1 MTIPSFRSV
10 VIFLLPTL
18 GFLLQVSCGERKE
31 DTIRIGHFPNL
42 THVQA
47 LVAHNMAREGKDWFA
62 ACLPPGTKVEYP
74 IFNAGPGA
82 MEALLGGSVAATY
95 VGPSPVINA
104 FTISGAR
111 GIRLLSAAVRG
122 GSALLVSDKGDA
134 SAVTAESLRGKR
146 LGTPQP
152 GNTQDV
158 AARAWLAKHGLQTRQ
173 NGTGDVFVLSH
184 SNAMLLNLFRQG
196 KLDAVWTVEPWVS
209 LFEREAKAKVL
220 LRDDRSTTTVLAVS
234 ADFCAKYPEQVRKLR
249 EAHRALTQWILEHPE
264 EAKRRVVNELTLET
278 RSAIDPGLVE
288 QAWSHLALEDQM
300 DAEELQQFIDDAR
313 AAGFIGTVPPLE
325 KLFIPE

>member
-1 MTIPSFRSV
+1 MTTLSLRSV
-10 VIFLLPTL
+10 GIILLLTL
-18 GFLLQVSCGERKE
+18 GFLLQLSCGERKE
-31 DTIRIGHFPNL
+31 EAIRIGHFPNL

-62 ACLPPGTKVEYP
+62 AYLPPGTKVEYP

-82 MEALLGGSVAATY
+82 MEALLGGSVTATY

-122 GSALLVSDKGDA
+122 GSALLVSDKEGA
-134 SAVTAESLRGKR
+134 SVTAETLRGRR

-184 SNAMLLNLFRQG
+184 SNAMLLTLFRQG

-209 LFEREAKAKVL
+209 LFERDTKAKVL

-264 EAKRRVVNELTLET
+264 EAKHRVVNELTLET
-278 RSAIDPGLVE
+278 RSTIDPRLVE
-288 QAWSHLALEDQM
+288 QAWSHLSLEDKT

-325 KLFIPE
+325 NLFIPE

>member
-1 MTIPSFRSV
+1 MTIPSFRRAQ
-10 VIFLLPTL
+10 IFLLPVL
-18 GFLLQVSCGERKE
+18 CFLLQPSCSERKE
-31 DTIRIGHFPNL
+31 DAIRIGHFPNL

-62 ACLPPGTKVEYP
+62 AFLPPGTKVEYP

-82 MEALLGGSVAATY
+82 MEALLGGSVAAAY

-122 GSALLVSDKGDA
+122 GSALLVPDKGEA
-134 SAVTAESLRGKR
+134 SVTAGALRGKR

-184 SNAMLLNLFRQG
+184 SNAMLLTLFRQG

-234 ADFCAKYPEQVRKLR
+234 ADFCAKYPGLVRKLR

-264 EAKRRVVNELTLET
+264 EAKRRVVDELALET
-278 RSAIDPGLVE
+278 RNTITPRLVE
-288 QAWSHLALEDQM
+288 QAWSHLSLEDKT
-300 DAEELQQFIDDAR
+300 DEEELQQFIDDAR